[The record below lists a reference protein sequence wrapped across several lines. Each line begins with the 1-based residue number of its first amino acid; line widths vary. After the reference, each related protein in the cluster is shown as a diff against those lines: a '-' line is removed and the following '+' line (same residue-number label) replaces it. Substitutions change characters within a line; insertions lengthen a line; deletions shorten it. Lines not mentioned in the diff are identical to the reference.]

1 MKLLGQKDLSSTV
14 TVNTQ
19 SSSGCS
25 SVVMLDNREQQ
36 IFRLPTSL
44 KKRLANHLDMPCNRG
59 NDWRMLASALSSD
72 R

>member
-1 MKLLGQKDLSSTV
+1 MGQKDLSSTV

-25 SVVMLDNREQQ
+25 SMVLLDNREQQ
-36 IFRLPTSL
+36 IFRLPTAL
-44 KKRLANHLDMPCNRG
+44 KKKLASHLDIACVRG
-59 NDWRMLASALSSD
+59 NDWRVLASALSSD

>member
-1 MKLLGQKDLSSTV
+1 MMGPKDLSSTV

-25 SVVMLDNREQQ
+25 SMVIIDNREQQ
-36 IFRLPTSL
+36 IFKLPTVL
-44 KKRLANHLDMPCNRG
+44 KKKLAGILDMPQMRG
-59 NDWRMLASALSSD
+59 NDWRMLASALNSD